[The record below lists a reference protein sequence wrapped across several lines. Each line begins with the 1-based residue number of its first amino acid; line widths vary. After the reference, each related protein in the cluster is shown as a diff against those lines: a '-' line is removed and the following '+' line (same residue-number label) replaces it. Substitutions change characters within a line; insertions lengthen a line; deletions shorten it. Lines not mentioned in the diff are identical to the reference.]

1 MDPLPN
7 RPYGQMICKAN
18 YFKFETT
25 AKIFKYNV
33 KFDPDVSENQ
43 MKFFMKMI
51 NKLRPQL
58 AEKLK
63 FFYPQNF
70 LLYSPEAVNDDMQ
83 FSVEEEN
90 RKYEV
95 SITMAGFLSIGQDK
109 ESLNFFGR
117 FFKILQAKLRLQQI
131 GRKYFDPKEGKQ
143 FKDLRL
149 EVWPGFATSLNNYGP
164 HFLVNVDTSY
174 KILRE
179 DSALDVIN
187 DLVKTGGGDTHS
199 NIENALTGTTVMTKY
214 LLLFITLILILLSL

>member
-1 MDPLPN
+1 MEIPSKPS
-7 RPYGQMICKAN
+7 GQMICKAN

-33 KFDPDVSENQ
+33 KFDPEVSENQ

-51 NKLRPQL
+51 NGLRPQL
-58 AEKLK
+58 AERLK
-63 FFYPQNF
+63 YFYPQNF
-70 LLYSPEAVNDDMQ
+70 LLYSPEVVNDDMT
-83 FSVEEEN
+83 FTVEEEN

-95 SITMAGFLSIGQDK
+95 TISMAGFLSIGQDK

-131 GRKYFDPKEGKQ
+131 GRKYFDPKEGKA

-164 HFLVNVDTSY
+164 NFLVNVDTSY

-179 DSALDVIN
+179 DSALDVIQ
-187 DLVKTGGGDTHS
+187 DLVKT
-199 NIENALTGTTVMTKY
+199 NNENPNQFIENQLANTTVMTK
-214 LLLFITLILILLSL
+214 

>member
-1 MDPLPN
+1 MDLPT

-33 KFDPDVSENQ
+33 KFDPEVSENQ

-51 NKLRPQL
+51 NRLRPQL

-70 LLYSPEAVNDDMQ
+70 LLYSPEAVNDDMA
-83 FSVEEEN
+83 FSIEEEN

-95 SITMAGFLSIGQDK
+95 TVSMAGFLSIGQDK

-117 FFKILQAKLRLQQI
+117 FFKILQQKLRLQQI
-131 GRKYFDPKEGKQ
+131 GRKYFDPKEGKA

-164 HFLVNVDTSY
+164 NFLVNVDTSY

-179 DSALDVIN
+179 DSALDVIQDMAKASN
-187 DLVKTGGGDTHS
+187 ENTHQF
-199 NIENALTGTTVMTKY
+199 IENNLSGTTVMTK
-214 LLLFITLILILLSL
+214 

>member
-1 MDPLPN
+1 MEIPS
-7 RPYGQMICKAN
+7 RPHGQMICKAN

-33 KFDPDVSENQ
+33 KFDPEVSENQ

-58 AEKLK
+58 SEKLH

-70 LLYSPEAVNDDMQ
+70 LLYSPEAVNEDMT
-83 FSVEEEN
+83 FTVEEEN
-90 RKYEV
+90 RNYEV
-95 SITMAGFLSIGQDK
+95 GISMAGLLSIGQDK

-117 FFKILQAKLRLQQI
+117 FFKILQQKLHLQQI
-131 GRKYFDPKEGKQ
+131 GRKYFDPKEGKT
-143 FKDLRL
+143 FSDLRL
-149 EVWPGFATSLNNYGP
+149 EVWPGFSTSLNNYGP
-164 HFLVNVDTSY
+164 NFLVNIDTSY

-187 DLVKTGGGDTHS
+187 DLVKTNNENPNS
-199 NIENALTGTTVMTKY
+199 LIENQLSNTTVMTK
-214 LLLFITLILILLSL
+214 

>member
-1 MDPLPN
+1 MDLPN
-7 RPYGQMICKAN
+7 KPHGQMICKAN

-33 KFDPDVSENQ
+33 KFDPEVSENQ

-58 AEKLK
+58 AERLK

-70 LLYSPEAVNDDMQ
+70 LLYSPEAVNDDMA

-95 SITMAGFLSIGQDK
+95 TISMAGFLSIGQDK

-117 FFKILQAKLRLQQI
+117 FFKILQQKLRLQQI
-131 GRKYFDPKEGKQ
+131 GRKYFDPKEGKA

-149 EVWPGFATSLNNYGP
+149 EVWPGFSTSLNNYGP
-164 HFLVNVDTSY
+164 NFLVNVDTSY

-179 DSALDVIN
+179 DSALDVIQ
-187 DLVKTGGGDTHS
+187 DLVKT
-199 NIENALTGTTVMTKY
+199 NNENPNQFIENNLANTTVMTK
-214 LLLFITLILILLSL
+214 